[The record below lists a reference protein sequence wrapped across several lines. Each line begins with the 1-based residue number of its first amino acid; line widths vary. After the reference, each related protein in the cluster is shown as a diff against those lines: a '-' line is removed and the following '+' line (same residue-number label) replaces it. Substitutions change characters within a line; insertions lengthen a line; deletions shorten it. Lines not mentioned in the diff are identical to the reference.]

1 MRRMTTKYHHFTK
14 NERNELSILLKKG
27 YSQRSIAA
35 VLRRSP
41 PSIGREIKR
50 NTVNGEYDPLK
61 ANHKAYVKR
70 RYSKYQG
77 MKITENN
84 WLEKYIKEGLTNYW
98 TPEEIA
104 GRLEYEYGHSV
115 ITFASIYKWLY
126 TGYGQR
132 YCNYLPSRRYDRK
145 PRKGAKGTRTLIPN
159 RISIELRPNVINSRK
174 RCGDFEADTLGV
186 PRESV
191 ATVAGAVDR
200 KSRYFAIR
208 KIERIGLAIDA
219 FKDIQ
224 SSLSAH
230 SFTFDNGVE
239 NVCHESLGIPTY
251 FCNAYSP
258 WEKGSMENT
267 FQRLRRFIPKKS
279 LISKYS
285 EQEIVDI
292 CDIMNDTPR
301 KCLGWKTPKEVF
313 QEHLTEPINAYQLIK
328 EFISEC
334 CT

>member
-1 MRRMTTKYHHFTK
+1 MRYMATKYNHFTK

-50 NTVNGEYDPLK
+50 NLVGGEYVADK
-61 ANHKAYVKR
+61 ADHHAYVKR
-70 RYSKYQG
+70 KYSKYQG
-77 MKITENN
+77 MKIAGND
-84 WLEKYIKEGLTNYW
+84 WLEKYVKEKLSWYW

-104 GRLEYEYGHSV
+104 GRLEYEQGYSV
-115 ITFASIYKWLY
+115 ITFSSIYKWLY
-126 TGYGQR
+126 TGRGQAF
-132 YCNYLPSRRYDRK
+132 CDYLPSKRYYRK
-145 PRKGAKGTRTLIPN
+145 VRKGLSVKRTLIPN
-159 RISIELRPNVINSRK
+159 RVPIESRPNIINVRG

-191 ATVAGAVDR
+191 GTLATLVDR
-200 KSRYFAIR
+200 KSRYFAVR
-208 KIERIGLAIDA
+208 KIKRIGLAIDA
-219 FKDIQ
+219 FKEMN
-224 SSLSAH
+224 SLVQAH

-239 NVCHESLGIPTY
+239 NVRYESLGIPSY

-258 WEKGSMENT
+258 WEKPTIENT
-267 FQRLRRFIPKKS
+267 LQRLRRFVPKKS
-279 LISKYS
+279 LMQDYS
-285 EQEIVDI
+285 EQEIADI

-301 KCLGWKTPKEVF
+301 KCLGWKTPREVF
-313 QEHLTEPINAYQLIK
+313 QEHLAGPTNAYQFIK
-328 EFISEC
+328 KFISTC

>member
-1 MRRMTTKYHHFTK
+1 MRHMATRYNHFTK
-14 NERNELSILLKKG
+14 DERNELSILLKKD

-35 VLRRSP
+35 ALRRSP

-50 NTVNGEYDPLK
+50 NSVNGEYEPEK
-61 ANHKAYVKR
+61 ANHKAYVAR
-70 RYSKYQG
+70 WNSKYQG
-77 MKITENN
+77 MKIASNTR
-84 WLEKYIKEGLTNYW
+84 LETYVKEKLSRYW

-104 GRLEYEYGHSV
+104 GRLEYEYGHPV

-126 TGYGQR
+126 TGRGQQ
-132 YCNYLPSRRYDRK
+132 YCDYLPSKRYYRK
-145 PRKGAKGTRTLIPN
+145 TRKGLSVKRTLIPN
-159 RISIELRPNVINSRK
+159 RLPIELRPNIINVRK

-191 ATVAGAVDR
+191 ATIAGAVDR
-200 KSRYFAIR
+200 KSRYFAIK

-219 FKDIQ
+219 FKEMN
-224 SSLSAH
+224 SSLSAC

-239 NVCHESLGIPTY
+239 NVRHESLGVATY
-251 FCNAYSP
+251 FCNPYSP

-267 FQRLRRFIPKKS
+267 FQRLRRFIPKKA

-285 EQEIVDI
+285 EQEIIDI

-301 KCLGWKTPKEVF
+301 KCLEWRTPREVF
-313 QEHLTEPINAYQLIK
+313 QEHLTGPTNTYQFIK
-328 EFISEC
+328 KFISEC

>member
-1 MRRMTTKYHHFTK
+1 MRHMATQYNHFTK

-35 VLRRSP
+35 VLGKSP

-61 ANHKAYVKR
+61 ADHKAYVKR
-70 RYSKYQG
+70 WNSKYQG
-77 MKITENN
+77 MKIVKNE
-84 WLEKYIKEGLTNYW
+84 WLERYIKDKLSRYW

-104 GRLEYEYGHSV
+104 GRLEYEYGYSV
-115 ITFASIYKWLY
+115 ITFTSIYKWLY
-126 TGYGQR
+126 TGRGQTF
-132 YCNYLPSRRYDRK
+132 CNYLPSKRYYRK
-145 PRKGAKGTRTLIPN
+145 PRNGLKVVRTLIPN
-159 RISIELRPNVINSRK
+159 RIPIELRPNIINLRK

-191 ATVAGAVDR
+191 ATIAGAVDR
-200 KSRYFAIR
+200 KSRYFAVK
-208 KIERIGLAIDA
+208 KIERIGLAINA
-219 FKDIQ
+219 FKEIQ
-224 SSLSAH
+224 SSLLAH

-239 NVCHESLGIPTY
+239 NVRHESLGISTY
-251 FCNAYSP
+251 FCNPYSP

-267 FQRLRRFIPKKS
+267 FQRFRRFVPKKS

-301 KCLGWKTPKEVF
+301 KCLAWRTPREVF
-313 QEHLTEPINAYQLIK
+313 QEHLARPANTYQLIK
-328 EFISEC
+328 KFISEC